1 MRPTTITF
9 PPDGIESLG
18 IIEFVHGM
26 CETRNVTKK
35 LYSILVIVALFVPF
49 PT

>member
-9 PPDGIESLG
+9 PPEGIEPLG

-26 CETRNVTKK
+26 CETRKTLRKNFTV
-35 LYSILVIVALFVPF
+35 F
-49 PT
+49 

>member
-9 PPDGIESLG
+9 PPEGIEPLG

-26 CETRNVTKK
+26 CATRKRYEKT
-35 LYSILVIVALFVPF
+35 LFVPF

>member
-9 PPDGIESLG
+9 PPEGIEPLG

-26 CETRNVTKK
+26 CETRK